1 MEAAFRILLLIAILV
16 LAWALQRE
24 VRAHH
29 RLKEAIPDIERRARD
44 HAIKTS
50 DGVRL
55 GQLAEQFV
63 PFLPQFR
70 YNPRD
75 AHFLG
80 KPIDF
85 VVFDGLCDEG
95 IDQIVFVEIKSGK
108 KKSLERRQRHIRD
121 CIADRRIAFEVVTVE
136 EVTPTYS

>member
-1 MEAAFRILLLIAILV
+1 V
-16 LAWALQRE
+16 LTIGW
-24 VRAHH
+24 
-29 RLKEAIPDIERRARD
+29 KEEIPDIERRSSELAV
-44 HAIKTS
+44 KPS

-70 YNPRD
+70 YNRRD

-80 KPIDF
+80 KPVDF
-85 VVFDGLCDEG
+85 VVFDGLCDDG

-108 KKSLERRQRHIRD
+108 KKSLDRRQRHIRD
-121 CIADRRIAFEVVTVE
+121 CIADRRISFEVVTVQ
-136 EVTPTYS
+136 EVSHTYS